1 MFAHGSKIVRLYP
14 SESTGQA
21 IEYVMA
27 ISTTIE
33 EAVHRLIREANPRKV
48 ILFGSCARGDHTGE
62 SDLDFLVILHEVK
75 DRRAEMV
82 RLQACLS
89 GLGVPTDVL
98 VFSELQVEKWGD
110 VPGTILYPALREGIL
125 LYDAA

>member
-1 MFAHGSKIVRLYP
+1 
-14 SESTGQA
+14 
-21 IEYVMA
+21 MA
-27 ISTTIE
+27 ISTAIE
-33 EAVHRLIREANPRKV
+33 EAVIREVNPRKI

>member
-1 MFAHGSKIVRLYP
+1 MRRLFDAA
-14 SESTGQA
+14 S
-21 IEYVMA
+21 
-27 ISTTIE
+27 
-33 EAVHRLIREANPRKV
+33 PRKI
-48 ILFGSCARGDHTGE
+48 ILFGSHARGDQNEE
-62 SDLDFLVILHEVK
+62 SDLDFLVILAHVT
-75 DRRAEMV
+75 DRRTQMV

-89 GLGVPTDVL
+89 GLGVPADVL

>member
-1 MFAHGSKIVRLYP
+1 MAVP
-14 SESTGQA
+14 SVVQ
-21 IEYVMA
+21 
-27 ISTTIE
+27 
-33 EAVHRLIREANPRKV
+33 EAVRRLVLASHPRKI
-48 ILFGSCARGDHTGE
+48 ILFGSHARGDSTTE
-62 SDLDFLVILHEVK
+62 SDLDFLVVLPRVK

-98 VFSELQVEKWGD
+98 VFSEQQVTKWGD

-125 LYDAA
+125 VYDAA